1 MLTGPIG
8 SQISYV
14 GSPLLIPSW
23 AVLNVFI
30 SLVFWIWIV
39 AVALYYTNVWNTA
52 YLPFQSSQGTSH
64 PFKLLGRPHLTCAN
78 SIRQYWKYLQSQ
90 TDCQCSFRLQ
100 ARCQEVSCLFTGIFA
115 SSIISKTCHPAN
127 LRGKLGLYA
136 GYLRV
141 EHVWAIVCNP
151 ERSSCLGR
159 P

>member
-1 MLTGPIG
+1 MSRLCKLTTVLTGPVG

-64 PFKLLGRPHLTCAN
+64 PFKLLGRPHLTCAH

-115 SSIISKTCHPAN
+115 CSIKSKIATQ
-127 LRGKLGLYA
+127 LT
-136 GYLRV
+136 
-141 EHVWAIVCNP
+141 
-151 ERSSCLGR
+151 
-159 P
+159 